1 MSESIKKV
9 SKKKMI
15 FVQIDEELT
24 SIFER
29 ISPLPYK
36 EIYLVVPRRAVLL
49 QSVVNLKILKQKMEE
64 VEKTMSIITNDVN
77 GMKLALQAEI
87 KVFDEWNMDNDTP
100 NAREERDPESAL
112 LKPIAATQNEVDDE
126 LPLRLPKKKS
136 SIFDVVRQLKNR
148 DKGFSLRKYM
158 SDLKKNRLERQS
170 IQLSPG
176 KKRWVVT
183 FLIASAAIFFVILY
197 VALPGATV
205 AIEPSSD
212 VVTKTVNIIF
222 TPNPKDERSLKAYPL
237 ETDVNVTVTHSSSGV
252 VNNGTNASGTIT
264 IVNKSGTE
272 RTLIATTRFQT
283 QDGIVFRLQ
292 KEVTVPAGSEAS
304 PATMD
309 VAVVADTIDANG
321 SPVGIR
327 GNVDPTTFF
336 LPGLKEDSRATL
348 FGQSSAA
355 MTGGTSDVV
364 MHVTEDDLKAAQVEL
379 ETQLKDKAL
388 ADLRK
393 VVLTEGNTVGANLK
407 LLEDSDT
414 LIFGTPNV
422 SLPYNL
428 VGQNQ
433 DTFEVTGS
441 IHLSGIGYDSD
452 GLYSI
457 LKTEI
462 VSVQTPGKQLVSID
476 RDSISLQVL
485 NAEPNNDT
493 YKVTAQIQ
501 GVEEYQID
509 PDQEGGAE
517 LAKKVKEHISGKTIQ
532 EAEDYIQ
539 NLPEVNSVSIS
550 VWPVWSPTIPSL
562 PDNIKIKSLSEG
574 SQLD

>member
-1 MSESIKKV
+1 
-9 SKKKMI
+9 MI

-29 ISPLPYK
+29 VATLPYK

-64 VEKTMSIITNDVN
+64 VEKTMAIITNDVN

-87 KVFDEWNMDNDTP
+87 KVFDEWNVDSDTP
-100 NAREERDPESAL
+100 NAKEERDPESAL
-112 LKPIAATQNEVDDE
+112 LKPIAATQNEVDEE
-126 LPLRLPKKKS
+126 LPSRLPKKKS
-136 SIFDVVRQLKNR
+136 SIFDVVRHLKNK

-170 IQLSPG
+170 VQLSPG

-183 FLIASAAIFFVILY
+183 FLLASAAIFFVIVY

-205 AIEPSSD
+205 SIEPSSD
-212 VVTKTVNIIF
+212 VVTKTVNVIF
-222 TPNPKDERSLKAYPL
+222 IPQPDDERELKAYPV
-237 ETDVNVTVTHSSSGV
+237 ETDVNVTVTHSASGA
-252 VNNGTNASGTIT
+252 VNNGTNSSGTIT

-283 QDGIVFRLQ
+283 EDGIVFRIQ
-292 KEVTVPAGSEAS
+292 NDVTVPSGTEAA
-304 PATMD
+304 PATVD
-309 VAVVADTIDANG
+309 VAVVADTVDANG
-321 SPVGIR
+321 SPVGVR
-327 GNVDPTTFF
+327 GNVDPTNFF

-348 FGQSSAA
+348 YGQSSVA
-355 MTGGTSDVV
+355 MSGGTSEIV
-364 MHVTEDDLKAAQVEL
+364 MHITEDDLKAAQVEL
-379 ETQLKDKAL
+379 ENQLKDMAL

-393 VVLTEGNTVGANLK
+393 EILSEGNSVGSTLK
-407 LLEDSDT
+407 LLEDSET
-414 LIFGTPNV
+414 LSFGSPNI

-428 VGQNQ
+428 VGQEQ
-433 DTFEVTGS
+433 DSFEVTGS
-441 IHLSGIGYDSD
+441 VHLSGVGYDSE

-485 NAEPNNDT
+485 NADPANDT

-509 PDQEGGAE
+509 PDLEGGAE
-517 LAKKVKEHISGKTIQ
+517 LSKKIKEHIAGKTIQ

-539 NLPEVNSVSIS
+539 NLPEVNSVTVS

-574 SQLD
+574 VRL

>member
-1 MSESIKKV
+1 M
-9 SKKKMI
+9 
-15 FVQIDEELT
+15 QIDEEIT
-24 SIFER
+24 SVFER

-49 QSVVNLKILKQKMEE
+49 QSVVNLKILKQKLEE
-64 VEKTMSIITNDVN
+64 VEKTLAIITNDVN
-77 GMKLALQAEI
+77 GMKLALQAQI
-87 KVFDEWNMDNDTP
+87 KVFDEWNVDSDTP
-100 NAREERDPESAL
+100 SNKEDRDPESAL
-112 LKPIAATQNEVDDE
+112 LKPIAATQNEVEDE
-126 LPLRLPKKKS
+126 LPSRLPKKKS
-136 SIFDVVRQLKNR
+136 SIFDVVRHLKNK

-183 FLIASAAIFFVILY
+183 FLLASAVIFFIIIY

-212 VVTKTVNIIF
+212 VVTKTVNVIF
-222 TPNPKDERSLKAYPL
+222 TPQPDDERSLKAYPVDT
-237 ETDVNVTVTHSSSGV
+237 EVDVTITHSASGAE
-252 VNNGTNASGTIT
+252 NKGSNASGTIT

-283 QDGIVFRLQ
+283 QDGIVFRIQ
-292 KEVTVPAGSEAS
+292 SDVTVPAGSESS
-304 PATMD
+304 PATVD
-309 VAVVADTIDANG
+309 VPVVADPLDANG
-321 SPVGIR
+321 SPVGVR
-327 GNVDPTTFF
+327 GNIEPTTFF
-336 LPGLKEDSRATL
+336 LPGLKEDSRSTL
-348 FGQSSAA
+348 YGQSSVA

-364 MHVTEDDLKAAQVEL
+364 MHVTEEDLQAAQIEL
-379 ETQLKDKAL
+379 EEKLKEEAL

-393 VVLTEGNTVGANLK
+393 VVLQEGNTVGATLK
-407 LLEDSDT
+407 LLEDSET
-414 LIFGTPNV
+414 LQFGTV
-422 SLPYNL
+422 SAVLPYDL
-428 VGQNQ
+428 VGQEKES
-433 DTFEVTGS
+433 FEVKGS
-441 IHLSGIGYDSD
+441 LTLSGVAYDSE

-462 VSVQTPGKQLVSID
+462 VSVQTPGKQLISID
-476 RDSISLQVL
+476 QDSISLEVL
-485 NAEPNNDT
+485 NVEVASNT

-509 PDQEGGAE
+509 PDLEGGAE
-517 LAKKVKEHISGKTIQ
+517 LSKKIKEHIAGKTIQ

-539 NLPEVNSVSIS
+539 NLPEVNSVSVS

-574 SQLD
+574 EKIE

>member
-1 MSESIKKV
+1 MSDSIKKV

-15 FVQIDEELT
+15 FVQIDEEIT
-24 SIFER
+24 SVFER

-49 QSVVNLKILKQKMEE
+49 QSVVNLKILKQKLEE
-64 VEKTMSIITNDVN
+64 VEKTLAIITNDVN
-77 GMKLALQAEI
+77 GMKLALQAQI
-87 KVFDEWNMDNDTP
+87 KVFDEWNVDSDTP
-100 NAREERDPESAL
+100 SNKEDRDPESAL
-112 LKPIAATQNEVDDE
+112 LKPIAATQNEVEDE
-126 LPLRLPKKKS
+126 LPSRLPKKKS
-136 SIFDVVRQLKNR
+136 SIFDVVRHLKNK

-183 FLIASAAIFFVILY
+183 FLLASAVIFFIIIY

-212 VVTKTVNIIF
+212 VVTKTVNVIF
-222 TPNPKDERSLKAYPL
+222 TPQPDDERSLKAYPVDT
-237 ETDVNVTVTHSSSGV
+237 EVDVTITHSASGAE
-252 VNNGTNASGTIT
+252 NKGSNASGTIT

-283 QDGIVFRLQ
+283 QDGIVFRIQ
-292 KEVTVPAGSEAS
+292 SDVTVPAGSESS
-304 PATMD
+304 PATVD
-309 VAVVADTIDANG
+309 VPVVADPLDANG
-321 SPVGIR
+321 SPVGVR
-327 GNVDPTTFF
+327 GNIEPTTFF
-336 LPGLKEDSRATL
+336 LPGLKEDSRSTL
-348 FGQSSAA
+348 YGQSSVA

-364 MHVTEDDLKAAQVEL
+364 MHVTEEDLQAAQIEL
-379 ETQLKDKAL
+379 EEKLKEEAL

-393 VVLTEGNTVGANLK
+393 VVLQEGNTVGATLK
-407 LLEDSDT
+407 LLEDSET
-414 LIFGTPNV
+414 LQFGTV
-422 SLPYNL
+422 SAVLPYDL
-428 VGQNQ
+428 VGQEKES
-433 DTFEVTGS
+433 FEVKGS
-441 IHLSGIGYDSD
+441 LTLSGVAYDSE

-462 VSVQTPGKQLVSID
+462 VSVQTPGKQLISID
-476 RDSISLQVL
+476 QDSISLEVL
-485 NAEPNNDT
+485 NVEVASNT

-509 PDQEGGAE
+509 PDLEGGAE
-517 LAKKVKEHISGKTIQ
+517 LSKKIKEHIAGKTIQ

-539 NLPEVNSVSIS
+539 NLPEVNSVSVS

-574 SQLD
+574 EKIE